1 MDTQDPKNWTYD
13 YGTLNGARRA
23 GAWAALGTP
32 ALVLGSSYVG
42 FGAFA
47 REAGLGF
54 LQSLGSTVTG
64 WALPGQIALVEIFAL
79 GGSLIAAAIAVG
91 LANAR
96 LLPMVVVLMPILRA
110 GDAQGGGTRARSRFI
125 YYVAAHF
132 IAFTGWAN
140 AMQRCPEMP
149 PAQRLPYYF
158 GFTLVLWLTT
168 ITATGLGFFLVGVLP
183 LAVTL
188 GLLFLNPLYFM
199 LLFIGDL
206 ARKDRG
212 VALVVGAITGPILH
226 HVSPDWGLLVTG
238 VVGGTIAFLIVERGR
253 G

>member
-1 MDTQDPKNWTYD
+1 MDTQDQRKWAYD
-13 YGTLNGARRA
+13 YGTLHGARRA

-47 REAGLGF
+47 REAGLGL
-54 LQSLGSTVTG
+54 LQSMGSTVTG

-96 LLPMVVVLMPILRA
+96 LLPMVVVLLPILRQ
-110 GDAQGGGTRARSRFI
+110 GDAGRKPRFI
-125 YYVAAHF
+125 HYVAAHF

-140 AMQRCPEMP
+140 AMQRCPDMP
-149 PAQRLPYYF
+149 PPQRLPYYF

-168 ITATGLGFFLVGVLP
+168 IAATGLGFFLVGVLP

-188 GLLFLNPLYFM
+188 GLVFLNPLYFM

-212 VALVVGAITGPILH
+212 VALIIGAITGPILH

-238 VVGGTIAFLIVERGR
+238 VVGGSIAFMIVERGR
-253 G
+253 R

>member
-1 MDTQDPKNWTYD
+1 MDTQNQTKWAHDH
-13 YGTLNGARRA
+13 GTPNGARRA

-47 REAGLGF
+47 REAGFGL

-64 WALPGQIALVEIFAL
+64 WALPGQIAMVEIFAL

-96 LLPMVVVLMPILRA
+96 LLPMVVVLMPILRQ
-110 GDAQGGGTRARSRFI
+110 GDPNRKPRFAH
-125 YYVAAHF
+125 YLVAHF

-140 AMQRCPEMP
+140 AMQHCPDMP
-149 PAQRLPYYF
+149 PPQRLPYYF
-158 GFTLVLWLTT
+158 GFSLTLWLTT
-168 ITATGLGFFLVGVLP
+168 VAATGLGFFLVGVLP
-183 LAVTL
+183 LSVTL
-188 GLLFLNPLYFM
+188 GLVFLNPLYFM

-206 ARKDRG
+206 ARKERG
-212 VALVVGAITGPILH
+212 VALVIGGIAGPALH
-226 HVSPDWGLLVTG
+226 YLSADWGLLVTG
-238 VVGGTIAFLIVERGR
+238 IAGGTIAFLIVERGR
-253 G
+253 S

>member
-1 MDTQDPKNWTYD
+1 M
-13 YGTLNGARRA
+13 NGDAAGEWKLDFGSAGRARLA
-23 GAWAALGTP
+23 GAAASLGTP
-32 ALVLGSSYVG
+32 SLVLGSSYLG

-47 REAGLGF
+47 REAGLDLWQG
-54 LQSLGSTVTG
+54 LGSTVTG

-96 LLPMVVVLMPILRA
+96 LLPMVVVLMPILRQ
-110 GDAQGGGTRARSRFI
+110 GDPRAKPRLVH
-125 YYVAAHF
+125 YVTAHF

-140 AMQRCPEMP
+140 AMQRCPDMP
-149 PAQRLPYYF
+149 PPQRLPYYH
-158 GFTLVLWLTT
+158 GFTLTLWLTT
-168 ITATGLGFFLVGVLP
+168 ILATALGFFLAGVLP
-183 LAVTL
+183 LPVTL
-188 GLLFLNPLYFM
+188 GLVFLNPLYFM

-212 VALVVGAITGPILH
+212 VALIIGAVAGPILH

-238 VVGGTIAFLIVERGR
+238 IVGGSIAFLIVERGR
-253 G
+253 R